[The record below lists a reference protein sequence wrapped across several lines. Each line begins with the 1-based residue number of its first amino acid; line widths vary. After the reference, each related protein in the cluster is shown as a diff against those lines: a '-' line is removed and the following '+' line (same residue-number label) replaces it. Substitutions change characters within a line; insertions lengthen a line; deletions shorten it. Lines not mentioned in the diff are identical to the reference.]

1 MSRVNKVPERRY
13 LLLKSIHKYLNETF
27 EIESS
32 YFILIR
38 ASYGEDVFKG
48 WHVAH
53 YSTVLCTRKP
63 QV

>member
-32 YFILIR
+32 DFILIR
-38 ASYGEDVFKG
+38 GSYGEDVFKG
-48 WHVAH
+48 
-53 YSTVLCTRKP
+53 
-63 QV
+63 

>member
-13 LLLKSIHKYLNETF
+13 LLLKSIHKYLNDIF

-48 WHVAH
+48 
-53 YSTVLCTRKP
+53 
-63 QV
+63 